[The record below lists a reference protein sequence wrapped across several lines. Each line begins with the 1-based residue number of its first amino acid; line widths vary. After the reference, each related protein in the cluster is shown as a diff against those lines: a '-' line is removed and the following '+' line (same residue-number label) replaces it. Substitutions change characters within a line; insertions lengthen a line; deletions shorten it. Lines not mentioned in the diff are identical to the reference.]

1 MAVGQEI
8 AHGTLCGRA
17 TVPCRHTRVAVWPPV
32 TRVSRDTRVAVL
44 CRRSGQ
50 EILDPREFMKRARE
64 EMGAQGID
72 EYRANN
78 PQGGTSSFAGQGQS
92 LDGQSVGNP
101 LAPPPQEHTITFW
114 QNGFSV
120 DDGARLAAV

>member
-1 MAVGQEI
+1 LRCSE
-8 AHGTLCGRA
+8 C
-17 TVPCRHTRVAVWPPV
+17 
-32 TRVSRDTRVAVL
+32 
-44 CRRSGQ
+44 SGQ